1 MAAGK
6 PGVKYEYVTVKDK
19 KSGAVKR
26 VAMEQSKAQALRR
39 KRSLA
44 QTEGLIPKP
53 LRGSVDTAGINDA
66 VAAHIASLNA
76 PLDQL
81 KKGAQSQF
89 DSNLR
94 ANEQLGQQTQASL
107 DQLLANAD
115 TRQRDYAALAGE
127 TVAAQQ
133 RANQAAA
140 AGTASVLGLAYNPLV
155 ADRVQQGLAPAQAA
169 QYAQTVQGSWQDRLG
184 QQAQRDFFERGKGIQ
199 AITQQAFNEG
209 QRRELAGTFDRIA
222 AEQAANRQK
231 RAELVRQFAQEDFT
245 LASAFADAQAK
256 AQQQAEENRLA
267 AYNATTDRIRATG
280 GGGGG
285 GGGGLGGL
293 SKEQRKAV
301 AGVRAEVEKI
311 VQSTRKPTT
320 ITSTVDNV
328 NNKTGQPGK
337 DGQPDVDPDTGKPI
351 TVTTTTQLSTKD
363 AFGADGGPWRKSF
376 TLLTG
381 ADVGLSPAQAAMVAT
396 TWYPGSITRST
407 PTKIKAMLQSRGVP
421 PAVQKQIIAKFF
433 GADAWSSISSSASER
448 PGTHHP
454 TAGASTDAWVK
465 RLQGKSVSAHGG
477 VWHLR
482 GFKDGAWQ
490 WARDGWRTVS
500 IPGRPGQNPVAAL
513 RSYDGPTAP
522 VNWGGGLGS

>member
-81 KKGAQSQF
+81 KKEAQSQF
-89 DSNLR
+89 DANLR
-94 ANEQLGQQTQASL
+94 ANDQLGQQTQASL

-155 ADRVQQGLAPAQAA
+155 ADRVQQGLDPVQAA

-199 AITQQAFNEG
+199 SITQQAFNEG

-267 AYNATTDRIRATG
+267 AYNATTDRIKAIG

-285 GGGGLGGL
+285 GGGGAL
-293 SKEQRKAV
+293 SKDQLKAIN
-301 AGVRAEVEKI
+301 K
-311 VQSTRKPTT
+311 VQSDINKMVTAMHTPDKTWIDDNGTPDDTT
-320 ITSTVDNV
+320 DDQVRRVFSTAAE
-328 NNKTGQPGK
+328 TFPQ
-337 DGQPDVDPDTGKPI
+337 T
-351 TVTTTTQLSTKD
+351 
-363 AFGADGGPWRKSF
+363 GGPWREAFARLTAGNVGVGAGKAA
-376 TLLTG
+376 LL
-381 ADVGLSPAQAAMVAT
+381 ASQ
-396 TWYPGSITRST
+396 WFPGSIKRST
-407 PTKIKAMLQSRGVP
+407 PQKLVAMFSSRGVP
-421 PAVQKQIIAKFF
+421 TGVQKRILQQAGF
-433 GADAWSSISSSASER
+433 GESAISAAMS
-448 PGTHHP
+448 
-454 TAGASTDAWVK
+454 
-465 RLQGKSVSAHGG
+465 
-477 VWHLR
+477 
-482 GFKDGAWQ
+482 
-490 WARDGWRTVS
+490 
-500 IPGRPGQNPVAAL
+500 GRPVYGPPAPASSKPKP
-513 RSYDGPTAP
+513 RPTAP
-522 VNWGGGLGS
+522 KAAVAFAKEMEKRYGGMRRIWGENEIIVLGVRARPDGRVEWQMSMKVPNGADKSKVFVTKVGQRPKFVGG